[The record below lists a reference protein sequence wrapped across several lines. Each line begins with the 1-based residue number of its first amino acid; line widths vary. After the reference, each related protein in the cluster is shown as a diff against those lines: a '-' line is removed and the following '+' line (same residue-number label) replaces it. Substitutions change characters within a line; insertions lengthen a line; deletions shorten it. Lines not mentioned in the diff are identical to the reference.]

1 MRRRLSG
8 ASTEGAGPRRGLIGQ
23 SLLVTAAAC
32 AQALAYSPS
41 ALGFRSAWWL
51 QALAVAVLAGCVGR
65 VETRRRGAWLGWIYG
80 TAWFTV
86 ATTWLFISMHRYG
99 GLSAALAAMAVLA
112 LSSFLALYFAAA
124 MAMFVTWRRGRV
136 TVDALLFAAVWLLA
150 EWARG
155 VWLTGFPWAASG
167 YAYVDSPL
175 AALAPWCGAYG
186 VGAVAAG
193 LAAALGLARSVK
205 AAISAFVLGGAVM
218 GGISL
223 LGARDF
229 TVSTGAMPVTLL
241 QGNVPQNEKFLP
253 QNLLSQLKWYGQE
266 LLAAGDGLVV
276 APETA
281 IPLLPSMTPASY
293 WDNLRA
299 AFNRSGRAALVGVP
313 LGNERQ
319 GYTNSVVGLSDQT
332 MGGALPGY
340 QYSKHHLV
348 PFGEFIPT
356 GFHWFVRMMNI
367 PLGDFNQGDL
377 NQPSFAALG
386 QRIAPN
392 ICYEDVF
399 GEELAVRLVDVDRA
413 PTVFAN
419 LSNIGWFTPSLAV
432 EQHLQ
437 MSRMRTLELQRPM
450 IRATNTGA
458 TVVIDHRGRVTA
470 GLAPYEQG
478 VLHASVEGRAGTTPF
493 AWWAGRWGLW
503 PLVCLALAVI
513 AAIRRLPPRS

>member
-1 MRRRLSG
+1 MRRQLNG
-8 ASTEGAGPRRGLIGQ
+8 ASTGGAGPRRGLIGQ
-23 SLLVTAAAC
+23 SLLVLGAAC
-32 AQALAYSPS
+32 AQVLAYSPG
-41 ALGFRSAWWL
+41 ALGLQSAWWL
-51 QALAVAVLAGCVGR
+51 QAVAVVVLVGCVSR
-65 VETRRRGAWLGWIYG
+65 ANSWRWGAWLGWLYG
-80 TAWFTV
+80 TGWFAV
-86 ATTWLFISMHRYG
+86 ATAWLFISMHRYG
-99 GLSAALAAMAVLA
+99 GLSAGLAVLAVLA
-112 LSSFLALYFAAA
+112 LSAFLALYFAAA
-124 MAMFVTWRRGRV
+124 MAAFVAWRRGRV
-136 TVDALLFAAVWLLA
+136 AVDAWLFAAVWLLA
-150 EWARG
+150 EWSRD
-155 VWLTGFPWAASG
+155 VLFTGFPWAATG
-167 YAYVDSPL
+167 YAYLDSPL
-175 AALAPWCGAYG
+175 AGLAPWCGGYG
-186 VGAVAAG
+186 IGVVAVG
-193 LAAALGLARSVK
+193 LAAGVGMARTVPAALGALL
-205 AAISAFVLGGAVM
+205 LGGAVW
-218 GGISL
+218 GGAWA
-223 LGARDF
+223 LGTRDF
-229 TVSTGAMPVTLL
+229 TVGTGVMPVTLL

-253 QNLLSQLKWYGQE
+253 SNLLNQLRWYGQE

-299 AFNRSGRAALVGVP
+299 AFNRPGRAALVGVP
-313 LGNERQ
+313 LGSERE
-319 GYTNSVVGLSDQT
+319 GYTNSVVGLSAQT
-332 MGGALPGY
+332 MGGALPTY

-367 PLGDFNQGDL
+367 PLGDFNRGEL
-377 NQPSFAALG
+377 RQPSFAALG

-399 GEELAVRLVDVDRA
+399 GEELAARLVDADRA
-413 PTVFAN
+413 PTVLAN

-470 GLAPYEQG
+470 SLAPYVQG
-478 VLHASVEGRAGTTPF
+478 VLHASVEGRSGTTPF

-503 PLVCLALAVI
+503 PLFGLAVAVI
-513 AAIRRLPPRS
+513 ALIRRLPRSP

>member
-1 MRRRLSG
+1 M
-8 ASTEGAGPRRGLIGQ
+8 AT
-23 SLLVTAAAC
+23 
-32 AQALAYSPS
+32 
-41 ALGFRSAWWL
+41 W
-51 QALAVAVLAGCVGR
+51 
-65 VETRRRGAWLGWIYG
+65 RRGAWLGWLYG
-80 TAWFTV
+80 TAWFAA
-86 ATTWLFISMHRYG
+86 ATAWLFISMHRYG
-99 GLSAALAAMAVLA
+99 GLPAGLAALAVLA
-112 LSSFLALYFAAA
+112 LSAFMALGLAAA
-124 MAMFVTWRRGRV
+124 MALFVAWRRGRIV
-136 TVDALLFAAVWLLA
+136 VDALLFGALWLLA

-155 VWLTGFPWAASG
+155 VLLTGFPWAAAG

-175 AALAPWCGAYG
+175 AALAPWGGVYG
-186 VGAVAAG
+186 IGAVAAC
-193 LAAALGLARSVK
+193 LAAGVGLARTVPMAGAALLVGGSV
-205 AAISAFVLGGAVM
+205 FGGV
-218 GGISL
+218 SL

-229 TVSTGAMPVTLL
+229 TAGAGEMQVILL

-253 QNLLSQLKWYGQE
+253 SNLLSQLTWYGQALE
-266 LLAAGDGLVV
+266 AAGDGLVV

-299 AFNRSGRAALVGVP
+299 AFDRPGRAALVGVP
-313 LGNERQ
+313 LGTERQ
-319 GYTNSVVGLSDQT
+319 GYTNSVVGLSAQT
-332 MGGALPGY
+332 TGGALPSY

-348 PFGEFIPT
+348 PFGEFVPT

-367 PLGDFNQGDL
+367 PLGDFNRGDL
-377 NQPSFAALG
+377 DQPSFAALG

-399 GEELAVRLVDVDRA
+399 GEELAARMVDADRA
-413 PTVFAN
+413 PTVLAN

-470 GLAPYEQG
+470 SLAPYEQG
-478 VLHASVEGRAGTTPF
+478 VLRASVEGRAGTTPF

-503 PLVCLALAVI
+503 PLLCLALAAI
-513 AAIRRLPPRS
+513 AAIRRLPRSP